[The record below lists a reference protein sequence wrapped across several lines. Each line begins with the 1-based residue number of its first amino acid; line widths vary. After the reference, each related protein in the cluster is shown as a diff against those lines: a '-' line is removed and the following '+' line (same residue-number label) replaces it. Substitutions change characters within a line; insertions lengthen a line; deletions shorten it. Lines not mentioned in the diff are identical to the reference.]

1 MTVIQELLDTR
12 FGPVQAIQ
20 PVVADRFV
28 RYTNLLP
35 ANLVTHWQTVGWC
48 SYGQGALIDTVLI
61 PAAK

>member
-35 ANLVTHWQTVGWC
+35 ANLVTHWQTVG
-48 SYGQGALIDTVLI
+48 ALIDTVLI